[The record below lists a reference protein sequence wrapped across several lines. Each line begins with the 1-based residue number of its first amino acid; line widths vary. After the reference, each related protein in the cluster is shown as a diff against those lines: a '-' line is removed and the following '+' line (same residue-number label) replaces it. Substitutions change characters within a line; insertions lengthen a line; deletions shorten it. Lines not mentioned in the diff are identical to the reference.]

1 METMKSLPLIV
12 AAAAAPL
19 MTTACSTSTSDELAG
34 ETSADDAAID
44 GKADAAV
51 DGAYTYFEIWTD
63 MRKCAAPMCGGYFVA
78 RLNRAYTTCV
88 DHQQRA
94 ACYIPALDWSQSGLS
109 DGLQQKLATAANT
122 DAMAS
127 GVHAI
132 VRGRFAPQQ
141 YAQGNL
147 GRFVVTEAWVEEGDA
162 VSDGVFVRA
171 KTNNIQC
178 IAAPC
183 PTITEKALNTSRS
196 ANIAAIDWSP
206 TGMQE
211 REVTAMNLALLTEGG
226 VILAGDR
233 YSYTEN
239 GRTAK
244 GRTALA
250 AYSRLV
256 DAPAN

>member
-1 METMKSLPLIV
+1 MVRLIIAAV
-12 AAAAAPL
+12 AAPML
-19 MTTACSTSTSDELAG
+19 LTACTSTPVDELAG
-34 ETSADDAAID
+34 ETSADDAVD

-51 DGAYTYFEIWTD
+51 DGAYTYFEVWRD
-63 MRKCAAPMCGGYFVA
+63 LRKCASPICGGYFVA
-78 RLNRAYTTCV
+78 RLNRSYTTCV
-88 DHQQRA
+88 DHQDRA
-94 ACYIPALDWSQSGLS
+94 ACYVPAIDLSESGLS
-109 DGLQQKLATAANT
+109 DGLQAKLVDAANV
-122 DAMAS
+122 DAMSS
-127 GVHAI
+127 GVRAI

-171 KTNNIQC
+171 KTNSIQC

-196 ANIAAIDWSP
+196 ANIAEIDWSLAGL
-206 TGMQE
+206 TD
-211 REVTAMNLALLTEGG
+211 RETESFQTALSSDGG
-226 VILAGDR
+226 VIIAGDR
-233 YSYTEN
+233 YTVTEN

-244 GRTALA
+244 GRTATA

-256 DAPAN
+256 DAPAP